1 MKDTQ
6 VMAERQ
12 LKVNGRGAFLRLG
25 RFGALSGVLALWC
38 DLGRSAAFWGAL
50 GRPGAFWSVVGR
62 SGALW
67 GVLARSGC
75 VGAF

>member
-1 MKDTQ
+1 
-6 VMAERQ
+6 MAERQ

-38 DLGRSAAFWGAL
+38 DLGRSGAFWGAL
-50 GRPGAFWSVVGR
+50 ERTGAFWSVVGR
-62 SGALW
+62 SGP
-67 GVLARSGC
+67 RSGC